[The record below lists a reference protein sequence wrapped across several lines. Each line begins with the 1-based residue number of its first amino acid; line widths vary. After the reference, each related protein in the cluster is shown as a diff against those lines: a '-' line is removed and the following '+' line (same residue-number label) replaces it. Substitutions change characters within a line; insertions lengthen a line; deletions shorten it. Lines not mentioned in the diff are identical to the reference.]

1 MILTQAIYALLEKG
15 TGKSLAKSHI
25 ERQEPASFE
34 AQFHRNQ
41 ESLLRSRVNLI
52 LWMGVVLVPLFGAVD
67 RILYPDHFRFFIA
80 YRLVAALFCLVFL
93 LINRIQ
99 DLGQKS
105 FYLGAAAFYV
115 VGLTI
120 ILMIMDLGGDSTIY
134 YAGLN
139 LVFVGF
145 GVALPIHPRRVLFH
159 CAVLYL
165 VYLNAVLWL
174 APSGVPDAFLAN
186 NMFILATL
194 AIVLFAAHVDY
205 MHRRK
210 EFQLRADLEAL
221 QGELQQYSEGLESL
235 VKKKQ
240 RNLVDKVKEVKDK
253 ERLLLDTQ
261 KAAMFALAKLAESR
275 DKDTGRHLERMS
287 VLCVEIAKELSQM
300 PEYRD
305 IIDAAFLETLA
316 YSSALHDLGK
326 VAIPDG
332 VLLKKESLTLEEYE
346 VVKQHAT
353 IGGDAL
359 RAIDEQLGGNS
370 FVRMAQDI
378 AYYHHERFDGMGYPE
393 GLKGNAIPLAARIVA
408 VADVHDALTSDRCYH
423 RAYPAEEVESIL
435 KRGSHT
441 QFDPEVVE
449 AFLRIQNRLTAMLAA
464 PRADPRPF
472 PNS

>member
-1 MILTQAIYALLEKG
+1 MIVTRAISEFFQKG
-15 TGKSLAKSHI
+15 TAEPLAKSPI
-25 ERQEPASFE
+25 ELREPVTFE

-52 LWMGVVLVPLFGAVD
+52 LWMGVVLVPLFGVID
-67 RILYPDHFRFFIA
+67 RILYPDHFPFFLA
-80 YRLVAALFCLVFL
+80 YRLVAAVFCLAFL
-93 LINRIQ
+93 LLNRLQ
-99 DLGQKS
+99 NLGQKS
-105 FYLGAAAFYV
+105 FYLGAGAFYL
-115 VGLTI
+115 VGLAI

-145 GVALPIHPRRVLFH
+145 GVVLPIRPRRVLFH

-165 VYLNAVLWL
+165 IYLNAVLWL
-174 APSGVPDAFLAN
+174 SPAGVPEAFLAN
-186 NMFILATL
+186 NMFIIATL
-194 AIVLFAAHVDY
+194 AIVLFAVHVDY

-210 EFQLRADLEAL
+210 EFQLRADLETL
-221 QGELQQYSEGLESL
+221 QGELQKYSEGLESL
-235 VKKKQ
+235 VEKKQ
-240 RNLVDKVKEVKDK
+240 RDLADKVKEVQDR

-287 VLCVEIAKELSQM
+287 VLCVEIARELSQV
-300 PEYRD
+300 PAYRD
-305 IIDAAFLETLA
+305 VIDAAFLEALA

-326 VAIPDG
+326 VAIPDA
-332 VLLKKESLTLEEYE
+332 VLLKKGPLTPEEYE
-346 VVKQHAT
+346 VIKQHTT

-359 RAIDEQLGGNS
+359 RAIDERLGGDS

-378 AYYHHERFDGMGYPE
+378 SYYHHERFDGMGYPE
-393 GLKGNAIPLAARIVA
+393 GLKGTDIPLAARIVA
-408 VADVHDALTSDRCYH
+408 VADVYDALTSDRCYH
-423 RAYPAEEVESIL
+423 RASPAEEVVSIL

-449 AFLRIQNRLTAMLAA
+449 AFLRILDRLTAMLAA
-464 PRADPRPF
+464 PRKERTPSPK
-472 PNS
+472 S